1 MVGSRRPT
9 HHLVPKAPRE
19 VGADLHGPV
28 PKAPMVPNGRRP
40 EEEAQVAK
48 EVPLA
53 APAAVASPHHRVEA
67 TRLPR
72 ADTSSGPSTT
82 VEQSTNLQ
90 VPSQALRAAAAVAM
104 VTNIHGHLA
113 PTVSHHPI
121 FNGVRVDLQHV
132 SSTSSHNRFRLT
144 TTTDN
149 NN

>member
-28 PKAPMVPNGRRP
+28 PKAPTV
-40 EEEAQVAK
+40 EEAQVAK
-48 EVPLA
+48 EVPLE
-53 APAAVASPHHRVEA
+53 APAAVASPRHRVEA
-67 TRLPR
+67 TRPPR
-72 ADTSSGPSTT
+72 ADTRRGPSTT

-104 VTNIHGHLA
+104 VTNVHGHLA
-113 PTVSHHPI
+113 PTVSHHPK

>member
-1 MVGSRRPT
+1 MVGSRRLT

-28 PKAPMVPNGRRP
+28 PKAPTVPNGRRP
-40 EEEAQVAK
+40 VEEAQVAK
-48 EVPLA
+48 EVPLE
-53 APAAVASPHHRVEA
+53 APAAVASPRHRVEA
-67 TRLPR
+67 TRPPR